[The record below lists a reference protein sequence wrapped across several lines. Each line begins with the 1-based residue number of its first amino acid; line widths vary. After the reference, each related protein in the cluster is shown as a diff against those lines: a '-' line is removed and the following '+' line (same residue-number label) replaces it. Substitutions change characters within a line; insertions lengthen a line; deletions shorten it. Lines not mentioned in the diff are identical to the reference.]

1 MAKSIWIGIVLFSA
15 LLLPAGSVRAQTGA
29 DNQGES
35 SSLQSVPVTQDPNIE
50 LMRKDIRSK
59 KKQLIADNLK
69 LSEADAARF
78 WPIYDQYTAD
88 LVRVNNEKYAVIK
101 EYKESFGSIT
111 DAQAVDLTR
120 RALEADQ
127 NVAALRT
134 RYISRFLE
142 VLPGRKLATYFQIER
157 RLQELINLQLM
168 SDVPLVQDQR

>member
-1 MAKSIWIGIVLFSA
+1 MGMAMCAA
-15 LLLPAGSVRAQTGA
+15 LALPVGSLRAQSGV
-29 DNQGES
+29 DNQQES
-35 SSLQSVPVTQDPNIE
+35 SSMQGVPVTQDPNIE

-88 LVRVNNEKYAVIK
+88 LVKINNEKYAVIK
-101 EYKESFGSIT
+101 EYKESFGSIS
-111 DAQAVDLTR
+111 DAQAVDLTK

-127 NVAALRT
+127 NVAVLRS
-134 RYISRFLE
+134 RYVSRFLQ

-157 RLQELINLQLM
+157 RLQDLINLQLM
-168 SDVPLVQDQR
+168 ADVPLVQDQK